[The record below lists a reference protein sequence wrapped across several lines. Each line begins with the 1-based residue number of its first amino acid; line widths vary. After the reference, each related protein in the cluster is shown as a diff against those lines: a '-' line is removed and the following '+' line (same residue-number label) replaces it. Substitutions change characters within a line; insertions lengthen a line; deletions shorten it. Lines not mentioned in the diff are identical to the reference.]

1 MKSCFRRAGSS
12 GLLGP
17 RGEDHGG
24 GEAVDAQSRDVD
36 LITAI
41 RGKLEGKFSWRSRSD
56 GTERAPEVDGGGK
69 RAGSQQDRSQSVGG
83 DDSRGERVGR

>member
-24 GEAVDAQSRDVD
+24 GEAVDAESRDVD
-36 LITAI
+36 LITAV
-41 RGKLEGKFSWRSRSD
+41 RGKLKRQRDNEDEKLTFYFEGMLENILPTW
-56 GTERAPEVDGGGK
+56 
-69 RAGSQQDRSQSVGG
+69 
-83 DDSRGERVGR
+83 